1 MHILLIH
8 QAFAAID
15 EPGGT
20 RHHELARYLAAQG
33 HRVSIIASPV
43 SYLTGKHEKQ
53 GNVVHDADGRITIY
67 RTYTYSAL
75 HKSFFHRILSFFSFM
90 VSSFFKSLSIRNV
103 DVVWGTSPP
112 IFQAFTAWLVARL
125 KRKPFLLEIRDL
137 WPAFA
142 IAVGVLNNKI
152 LIGLSLWLE
161 RFLYKHA
168 DQLIVNSPGFI
179 QHIQAKGG
187 RNIRLIPNGADP
199 AFFQTESR
207 SGDKPVYPSWEGKF
221 VVLYTGAHG
230 MSNDLQVVLQAAN
243 LLKEHKQIYF
253 ALLGAGK
260 EKANLI
266 RKAQD
271 LGLSNLEFLDP
282 LPKTEMPAV
291 ISQADAC
298 LAILKPIEMYKTTYP
313 NKVFD
318 YMAAGKPIILAI
330 DGVIREVVE
339 KANCGIFCPPGDAQK
354 LSEAVLLLYNNK
366 EQAIEKGIRG
376 QDYLKKHFNRA
387 EIAEEFLDVVK
398 KNVGKSYGRKNIDR

>member
-33 HRVSIIASPV
+33 HRVTIIASPV
-43 SYLTGKHEKQ
+43 SYLTGKDDRKPS
-53 GNVVHDADGRITIY
+53 VVHDANGRITIY
-67 RTYTYSAL
+67 RTFTYSAL

-103 DVVWGTSPP
+103 DLVWGTSPP

-142 IAVGVLNNKI
+142 IAVGVLDNKL
-152 LIGLSLWLE
+152 LIRLSLWLE

-179 QHIQAKGG
+179 RHIEAKGG
-187 RNIRLIPNGADP
+187 RGIRLIPNGADP
-199 AFFQTESR
+199 AFFQTE
-207 SGDKPVYPSWEGKF
+207 DKAGEKRTYPSWQGKF
-221 VVLYTGAHG
+221 VILYTGAHG
-230 MSNDLQVVLQAAN
+230 MSNDLQVALQAAN
-243 LLKEHKQIYF
+243 LLREHERIHF
-253 ALLGAGK
+253 VLLGDGK
-260 EKANLI
+260 EKSNLI
-266 RKAQD
+266 HMAESLD
-271 LGLSNLEFLDP
+271 LPNLEFLNS
-282 LPKTEMPAV
+282 LPKTAMPGV

-339 KANCGIFCPPGDAQK
+339 KADCGVFCPPGDAQK
-354 LSEAVLLLYNNK
+354 LSEAILLLYNNREEAYK
-366 EQAIEKGIRG
+366 KGARG
-376 QDYLKKHFNRA
+376 QKYLKKHFNRA
-387 EIAEEFLDVVK
+387 EIAEDFLDVVK
-398 KNVGKSYGRKNIDR
+398 NVEKSYGRKNINR